1 MSTTKEFK
9 KIVLGFDEAGFASK
23 MTSLENGIITRL
35 NTAIESLEELDLKM
49 TDAQLSAYFR
59 NKDLNPGDI
68 LIKHFNKVPSKFE
81 RERLIEEY
89 RNELHYIMRYASSD
103 NHHENELQ
111 YVQFKNGKAELNP
124 EAVEKLK
131 AGFYRT
137 LDSERAKFIHDLH
150 EDIFSKTEKL
160 LEFLREKHAFAKY
173 HDLFEM
179 DQEWNLRKPKFDYNK
194 L

>member
-1 MSTTKEFK
+1 M
-9 KIVLGFDEAGFASK
+9 
-23 MTSLENGIITRL
+23 
-35 NTAIESLEELDLKM
+35 
-49 TDAQLSAYFR
+49 
-59 NKDLNPGDI
+59 
-68 LIKHFNKVPSKFE
+68 
-81 RERLIEEY
+81 
-89 RNELHYIMRYASSD
+89 
-103 NHHENELQ
+103 
-111 YVQFKNGKAELNP
+111 QFKNGKAELNP